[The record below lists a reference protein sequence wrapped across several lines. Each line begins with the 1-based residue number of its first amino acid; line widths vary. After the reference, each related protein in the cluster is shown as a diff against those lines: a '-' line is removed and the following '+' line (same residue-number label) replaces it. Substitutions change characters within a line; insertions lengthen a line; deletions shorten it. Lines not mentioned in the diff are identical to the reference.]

1 MIQAGAF
8 FAVPLF
14 LSVVLGLNALQTG
27 VRLVP
32 LSIALLV
39 TAVGVP
45 KVWPKANPRR
55 VVRIGLLLLIVGI
68 GFLVAGMDPGAD
80 AAVLNIP
87 MVLMGLGLGAL
98 ASQLGAVTV
107 SAVSQKE
114 TAEVGGLQ
122 NTATNLGASMG
133 TALIGSV
140 LIATLSSVALA
151 GVASSPEI
159 SDAVKTQISTD
170 LVGGVPFIS
179 DAQLTTALESAGVSQ
194 SDADAI
200 SEINAT
206 ARLEAL
212 QVAFALVGM
221 VAIGALFLTV
231 RIPTVPPGGGGGA
244 DSGAGPTPESAGETP
259 ESADPTPESEAD
271 PRRGAVPPAD

>member
-14 LSVVLGLNALQTG
+14 LSVVLGLNAMQTG

-32 LSIALLV
+32 LSIALLIS
-39 TAVGVP
+39 AVGIP
-45 KVWPKANPRR
+45 KVWPRANPRM
-55 VVRIGLLLLIVGI
+55 VVRIGLFLTLLGV
-68 GFLVAGMDPGAD
+68 GFLVAGMDPEAD
-80 AAVLNIP
+80 AGVITIP

-122 NTATNLGASMG
+122 NTATNLGASLG

-140 LIATLSSVALA
+140 LIATLSSVALT
-151 GVASSPEI
+151 GVADSPEV
-159 SDAVKTQISTD
+159 SAAVKGQISTE
-170 LVGGVPFIS
+170 LIGGVPFIS
-179 DAQLTTALESAGVSQ
+179 DAQVDAALTAAGVSQ
-194 SDADAI
+194 PEIDAI
-200 SEINAT
+200 TELNAT

-212 QVAFALVGM
+212 QVAFALVGL
-221 VAIGALFLTV
+221 VAIGALFITG
-231 RIPTVPPGGGGGA
+231 RIPRKPPGTQDAPESGA
-244 DSGAGPTPESAGETP
+244 DPPKDPAESDA
-259 ESADPTPESEAD
+259 
-271 PRRGAVPPAD
+271 

>member
-1 MIQAGAF
+1 MNGTPPTSSVDTWDLTASLTVGLSAMPASATLLRVAINTDPIS
-8 FAVPLF
+8 AVPIE
-14 LSVVLGLNALQTG
+14 AP
-27 VRLVP
+27 RLV
-32 LSIALLV
+32 
-39 TAVGVP
+39 AVFCRPPTSAVSSCET
-45 KVWPKANPRR
+45 
-55 VVRIGLLLLIVGI
+55 
-68 GFLVAGMDPGAD
+68 AD

-87 MVLMGLGLGAL
+87 RGLMGLGLGAL

-107 SAVSQKE
+107 SAVSEEE

-151 GVASSPEI
+151 GIADSPTV
-159 SDAVKTQISTD
+159 SDAVKSQVSTE

-200 SEINAT
+200 SEINAN

-212 QVAFALVGM
+212 QVAFALVGL
-221 VAIGALFLTV
+221 VAIGALFLTT
-231 RIPTVPPGGGGGA
+231 RIPTVPPGGGGAGSGAESGA
-244 DSGAGPTPESAGETP
+244 DPGPPSGGDAAADPAAGSGA
-259 ESADPTPESEAD
+259 DPKQ
-271 PRRGAVPPAD
+271 GAAPPAD